1 MDALYHESDGFSFLN
16 INTRIQK
23 NFLTLLNK
31 IQIIILRLNMF

>member
-1 MDALYHESDGFSFLN
+1 MDALYHESNEFSFLN

-23 NFLTLLNK
+23 NSLTLLNK